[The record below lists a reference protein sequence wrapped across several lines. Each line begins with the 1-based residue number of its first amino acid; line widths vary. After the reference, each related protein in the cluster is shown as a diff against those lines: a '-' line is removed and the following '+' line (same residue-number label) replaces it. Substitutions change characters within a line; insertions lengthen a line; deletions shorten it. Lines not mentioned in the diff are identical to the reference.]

1 MKSNQGLCKDA
12 KFVKLNETTNP
23 LNTVVLGSEVCEPY
37 FVLGQP
43 EVLA

>member
-12 KFVKLNETTNP
+12 KFVKLNETTNS
-23 LNTVVLGSEVCEPY
+23 LGMVVLGSEICEPY